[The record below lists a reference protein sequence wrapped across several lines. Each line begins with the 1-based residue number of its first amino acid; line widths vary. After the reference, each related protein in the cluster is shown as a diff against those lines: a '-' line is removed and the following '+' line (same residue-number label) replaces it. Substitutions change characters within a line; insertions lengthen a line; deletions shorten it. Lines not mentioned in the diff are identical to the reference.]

1 MVSLEPTG
9 TLGTKGRERMLR
21 FIRSDSGKISL
32 LLRPTILDVTVVFWL
47 VASEPVCSI
56 LHFGSQ

>member
-9 TLGTKGRERMLR
+9 TLGTKGRKRMLR